1 MNEKSLLKKL
11 QNKDEKALEDI
22 IDLYNAYVTTIVGS
36 LLSSKGTKEDM
47 EEVVADTF
55 IALWETAERIDYEK
69 FSSIKAYIGVIAR
82 NKAKDRLRCK
92 FRLI

>member
-36 LLSSKGTKEDM
+36 LLRE
-47 EEVVADTF
+47 
-55 IALWETAERIDYEK
+55 
-69 FSSIKAYIGVIAR
+69 
-82 NKAKDRLRCK
+82 
-92 FRLI
+92 

>member
-36 LLSSKGTKEDM
+36 LLSSKDHG
-47 EEVVADTF
+47 
-55 IALWETAERIDYEK
+55 
-69 FSSIKAYIGVIAR
+69 
-82 NKAKDRLRCK
+82 KD
-92 FRLI
+92 

>member
-1 MNEKSLLKKL
+1 MDEKSLLKKL

-47 EEVVADTF
+47 EEVIADTF

-69 FSSIKAYIGVIAR
+69 FSSIKCYSHRFLSESYRACQSMNR
-82 NKAKDRLRCK
+82 RL
-92 FRLI
+92 

>member
-1 MNEKSLLKKL
+1 MKRVLLKKL
-11 QNKDEKALEDI
+11 QNKDEKAFEDI
-22 IDLYNAYVTTIVGS
+22 IDLYNAYVTTIVGN

-69 FSSIKAYIGVIAR
+69 YSSTA
-82 NKAKDRLRCK
+82 LH
-92 FRLI
+92 